1 MAGGVWARSSL
12 PDAPNFRQRQTA
24 QPTFAFACD
33 YAPKLAL
40 DAIRAGGAQKILA
53 CQACL
58 SHHAF
63 EYSGGCIPPCM
74 KAKIIVT
81 PKKAVVDPQGKT
93 VQSALAHMGY
103 NSITSVHV
111 GKYIEID
118 LAPDTVLVLA
128 PQRETQVVS
137 HEPWMSIGI
146 NVRRETLAEWQ
157 APLAALAEW
166 EPTPEGSILE
176 ADRKA
181 VTRFRKWVEV
191 LFGLR
196 APACKTEDEA
206 AMWVAAIRDRVQW
219 HLLQMLGHHVHA
231 TPLSTAHRV
240 ARYDLALAALRMIP
254 PEGEPCLSVTDLA
267 QGLGVSRRAVEYAF
281 RSLIGISPAQYI
293 LAERLNKVRYH
304 LVTYGVPVTKV
315 AFDHEFNNLGRF
327 AYQYA
332 RLFGERP
339 SDTLRTAIAAFT
351 RG

>member
-1 MAGGVWARSSL
+1 METYVTRKRFSDFGQYRDQLRCWDVQAVQLSRGLLSVEFDSFDVGDLVLSQLKFDRDATFRSSR
-12 PDAPNFRQRQTA
+12 DK
-24 QPTFAFACD
+24 D
-33 YAPKLAL
+33 WYA
-40 DAIRAGGAQKILA
+40 I
-53 CQACL
+53 
-58 SHHAF
+58 
-63 EYSGGCIPPCM
+63 
-74 KAKIIVT
+74 
-81 PKKAVVDPQGKT
+81 VVDVSPKRWCG
-93 VQSALAHMGY
+93 
-103 NSITSVHV
+103 
-111 GKYIEID
+111 ID

-240 ARYDLALAALRMIP
+240 ARYDLALAALHMIP